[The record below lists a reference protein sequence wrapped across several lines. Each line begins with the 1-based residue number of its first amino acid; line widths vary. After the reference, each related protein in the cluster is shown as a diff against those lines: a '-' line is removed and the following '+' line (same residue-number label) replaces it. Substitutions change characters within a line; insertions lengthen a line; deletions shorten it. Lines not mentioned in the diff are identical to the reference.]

1 MYGFDEK
8 LAELV
13 ATAETNNGLDFV
25 EMCDYL
31 PNKAESCDK
40 LDLLLEALQDR
51 GLRVR
56 ANRSACGDIVAA
68 LAPRP
73 QRSERSGESSQGVT
87 ADSIRM
93 YLRQM
98 GRLPMLDRG
107 QEISVSKRIDVTRKQ
122 FRRQVLGAMFIYD
135 QAVDLLARVY
145 SGDLPFDRTIEVCVT
160 EGREKQKV
168 QGRLGPNLATIA
180 TLRQQIAEDF
190 DVLTRRRASQKARD
204 AAATSIEVRRG
215 RLVALLEEL
224 GLREQK
230 LKPFLE
236 KLEQIFERMK
246 ELERQRKRLSSRDGS
261 ADRLSEVEAELRQL
275 IELTLETPQSLA
287 ERMKRIA
294 VGHEE
299 YEQAKQDLA
308 NGNLRLV
315 VS

>member
-13 ATAETNNGLDFV
+13 ATAEANNGLDFV

-135 QAVDLLARVY
+135 QAVDLLARVHN
-145 SGDLPFDRTIEVCVT
+145 GDLPFDRTIEVCVT

-168 QGRLGPNLATIA
+168 QGRLGPNLAT
-180 TLRQQIAEDF
+180 TC
-190 DVLTRRRASQKARD
+190 T
-204 AAATSIEVRRG
+204 
-215 RLVALLEEL
+215 
-224 GLREQK
+224 
-230 LKPFLE
+230 
-236 KLEQIFERMK
+236 
-246 ELERQRKRLSSRDGS
+246 
-261 ADRLSEVEAELRQL
+261 
-275 IELTLETPQSLA
+275 QS
-287 ERMKRIA
+287 
-294 VGHEE
+294 
-299 YEQAKQDLA
+299 
-308 NGNLRLV
+308 
-315 VS
+315 